1 MDAPVPVVEVADDAG
16 AGGVGG
22 PDGEVHALG
31 RADGHRVG
39 AELVVDA
46 GVVAFAEEVEVV
58 VGDDAA
64 VAIRVVDLGDVAAG
78 IRDLQAVV
86 DVHAG
91 VRRLGER
98 GFVDADRMAPRHRH
112 RGQAIADD
120 ADGFGRGEAGA
131 DGQPAALDVRTEH
144 RERIGVECAGDGVE
158 ELRS

>member
-46 GVVAFAEEVEVV
+46 GVVALAEEIEVV

-64 VAIRVVDLGDVAAG
+64 VAIGVVDLGDVAAG
-78 IRDLQAVV
+78 IRDLEAVV

-98 GFVDADRMAPRHRH
+98 GLVDADRMAPRHGH
-112 RGQAIADD
+112 RGQAVADD
-120 ADGFGRGEAGA
+120 ADGLGRGEAGA
-131 DGQPAALDVRTEH
+131 DDQPAALDVRAED
-144 RERIGVECAGDGVE
+144 RERIGVVGAGDGVE
-158 ELRS
+158 G